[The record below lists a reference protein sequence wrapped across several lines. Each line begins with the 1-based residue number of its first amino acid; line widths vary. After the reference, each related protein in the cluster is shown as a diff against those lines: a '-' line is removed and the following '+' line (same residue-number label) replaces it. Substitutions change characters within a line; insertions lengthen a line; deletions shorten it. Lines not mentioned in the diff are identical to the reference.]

1 MITDTG
7 TFRADTNAV
16 SEVLGEILLTAIAV
30 LTFAVIAVFI
40 FSNAVPQEKV
50 YAEIKGW
57 ANADSDEVYL
67 FHAGGQKIDLSD
79 TRIILNV
86 NGVMREL
93 SSAELLKLKNSS
105 IWQLG
110 EVISINVSS
119 WGNIT
124 PDGYI
129 SATVLDLNTNM
140 VIKSGL
146 LIVDTGYLGGGHG
159 NVTPPPPTPVISLGE
174 LAWWK
179 LNENAGTIAYDSI
192 NNYDGTIYG
201 AARIRGK
208 SGNALHFDGADDYVQ
223 VNEKIITGYPFS
235 ISLWL
240 NTTSSGSEQAVAN
253 LAYSS
258 AQNSYYGIDMTSGGV
273 VRLVA
278 RNTNARYLNGVQIND
293 GQWHHVVAVYRSSND
308 RTLYVDGVSA
318 GTDGRGTNFNANSNR
333 WTFGRWGDS
342 TPSNYFNGYIDDVRL
357 YSRAL
362 NSTEVQQ
369 LYMNP

>member
-1 MITDTG
+1 MVAHTG

-16 SEVLGEILLTAIAV
+16 SGVVGEILLTAIAV

-40 FSNAVPQEKV
+40 FSNAIPQEKV

-86 NGVMREL
+86 DGVTREL

-110 EVISINVSS
+110 EVISINISS

-124 PDGYI
+124 PDGHI

-146 LIVDTGYLGGGHG
+146 LIVDTGHLGGGNG
-159 NVTPPPPTPVISLGE
+159 NVTPPPPTPGISLGE

-179 LNENAGTIAYDSI
+179 LNENTGTIAYDSI

-201 AARIRGK
+201 AARITGK
-208 SGNALHFDGADDYVQ
+208 SGNALHFDGNDYVEI
-223 VNEKIITGYPFS
+223 NNRIIEKYPFT
-235 ISLWL
+235 IEVWL
-240 NTTSSGSEQAVAN
+240 KTTSSGSQAVVN
-253 LAYSS
+253 LANSDVT
-258 AQNSYYGIDMTSGGV
+258 NSYYGIDIASGGV
-273 VRLVA
+273 VRSVA
-278 RNTNARYLNGVQIND
+278 RNPNSLYINGVQIND
-293 GQWHHVVAVYRSSND
+293 GQWHHIVAVYSSSGS
-308 RTLYVDGVSA
+308 RTLYVDGVLN
-318 GTDGRGTNFNANSNR
+318 GTSSSSSTFNTNSNR
-333 WTFGRWGDS
+333 WTFGRWGS
-342 TPSNYFNGYIDDVRL
+342 SKPGNYFSGDIDDVRL
-357 YSRAL
+357 YNRAL

>member
-1 MITDTG
+1 MVTDTG

-16 SEVLGEILLTAIAV
+16 SEVIGEILLTAIAV

-50 YAEIKGW
+50 YAEIRGW
-57 ANADSDEVYL
+57 ANAGSDEVYL

-86 NGVMREL
+86 DGVTREL
-93 SSAELLKLKNSS
+93 SSAELLKLKSSS

-124 PDGYI
+124 PDGHI

-146 LIVDTGYLGGGHG
+146 LIVDTGHLGGGNG
-159 NVTPPPPTPVISLGE
+159 NVTPPPPTPGISLGE
-174 LAWWK
+174 LAWWN
-179 LNENAGTIAYDSI
+179 LNENTGTIAYDSI

-201 AARIRGK
+201 AARITGK

-235 ISLWL
+235 ISVWL
-240 NTTSSGSEQAVAN
+240 RTNSSGSEQAVVN
-253 LAYSS
+253 LASS
-258 AQNSYYGIDMTSGGV
+258 TSSSPYYGIDLDDAGN

-278 RNTNARYLNGVQIND
+278 KANNARYIVGGPVNNGK
-293 GQWHHVVAVYRSSND
+293 WHHIVAVYSSLND
-308 RTLYVDGVSA
+308 RTLYVNSDEFINI
-318 GTDGRGTNFNANSNR
+318 DGRGSQLPFLDI
-333 WTFGRWGDS
+333 WTFGRWGNNV
-342 TPSNYFNGYIDDVRL
+342 PGNYFNGDIDDVRL
-357 YSRAL
+357 YNRAL